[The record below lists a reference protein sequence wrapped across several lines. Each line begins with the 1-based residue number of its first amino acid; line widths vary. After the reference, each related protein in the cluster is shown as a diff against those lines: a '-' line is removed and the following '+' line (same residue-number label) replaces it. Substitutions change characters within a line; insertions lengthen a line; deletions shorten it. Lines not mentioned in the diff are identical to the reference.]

1 MKKSRSA
8 ACRYQCWGC
17 GAGAGRGEMRD
28 SLMVTMIMGEGNA
41 IVVSAV
47 MCLTLP

>member
-1 MKKSRSA
+1 MKMSRSA
-8 ACRYQCWGC
+8 ACRYQHRGW
-17 GAGAGRGEMRD
+17 GAGRGEMRD
-28 SLMVTMIMGEGNA
+28 SLMVTVTMGERNA